1 MVKIAIAGGA
11 GGVGSSLAFNLLLA
25 REGDEVVLIDPREA
39 LVESH
44 VMDLEQLL
52 ELEPGSTVRGG
63 DLDDAV
69 DADVLVISAGVPNR
83 QTTSRGVYLV
93 DNGRIVDEIAG
104 AVPAGRSR
112 IAIVVTNPV
121 DPLVV
126 RFRERTGMDRRRV
139 LGYTVNDSLRLRTGI
154 SERLGVSAASVDAWS
169 LGEHGDG
176 HVPVFSRVAVGGEP
190 AILTARDQD
199 GAEAFLDGWF
209 RRHVALDA
217 DRTSTWTSGRGV
229 SRMIAALR
237 NGGRERW
244 PASIVLDGE
253 YGIHG
258 VAVSVP
264 VRLGPGGAEEIE
276 EWKLEPREQAGLE
289 EAAGLVRSAVET
301 LEGALVGERR

>member
-1 MVKIAIAGGA
+1 VKIAIAGGA

-25 REGDEVVLIDPREA
+25 QESDEIVLIDPNES

-44 VMDLEQLL
+44 VMDLEQLI

-63 DLDDAV
+63 DLDDAS
-69 DADVLVISAGVPNR
+69 DADVLVISAAVPL
-83 QTTSRGVYLV
+83 TLAKSRGAYLV
-93 DNGRIVDEIAG
+93 DNGRIVEVIAS
-104 AVPAGRSR
+104 AVPLGWSGV
-112 IAIVVTNPV
+112 AIMVTNPV

-126 RFRERTGMDRRRV
+126 RFRERTGMERRRV
-139 LGYTVNDSLRLRTGI
+139 LGYTLNDSLRLRTGI
-154 SERLGVSAASVDAWS
+154 SERLGVAAGSVLAWS
-169 LGEHGDG
+169 IGEHGDG
-176 HVPVFSRVAVGGEP
+176 HVPVFSQVAVGGEP
-190 AILTARDQD
+190 AILTTRDEQ

-217 DRTSTWTSGRGV
+217 GRTSTWTSGRGV

-237 NGGRERW
+237 NGGGERW
-244 PASIVLDGE
+244 PASLVLDGE

-264 VRLGPGGAEEIE
+264 VRLGSGGAEEIE
-276 EWKLEPREQAGLE
+276 EWKLEPREQARLE